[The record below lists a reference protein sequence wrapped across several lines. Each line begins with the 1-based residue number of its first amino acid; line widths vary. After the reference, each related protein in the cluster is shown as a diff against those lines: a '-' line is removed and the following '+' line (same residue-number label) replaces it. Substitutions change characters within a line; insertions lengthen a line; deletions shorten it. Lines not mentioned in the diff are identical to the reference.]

1 MSVCDANLAMA
12 MAIAMKRPAASFP
25 SRAAPARRLSP
36 ARPPLR
42 TAQRTP
48 RLEPDT
54 DTTAFSNGRVSSAPA
69 SPAQPSPNDAVAIAA
84 APTLSPPIFSRQTNA
99 RSDTRLGSCRAR
111 LFPRTLMAGDTKYP
125 GPPRRQPAQIAH
137 CNHSLRQL
145 PCRMRFV
152 HLKSALL
159 RRRLPLRPCPKS
171 AALPCR
177 LRLLLGSIGAP
188 APKGKGFFG
197 TRFSSPTSVSRP
209 PCPPLKP
216 AAATRLLVLI
226 LIPGHRCLDQISMC
240 LIFPETLYFP
250 PSVAAGMRSRRRVKC
265 HEESRR
271 HGKRPL

>member
-1 MSVCDANLAMA
+1 MSEMSVCDANLAMA

-36 ARPPLR
+36 ARPPLPHCP
-42 TAQRTP
+42 AH
-48 RLEPDT
+48 
-54 DTTAFSNGRVSSAPA
+54 A
-69 SPAQPSPNDAVAIAA
+69 SPRQTQTQTRLPSLTAECPARQPSPNDAVAIAA
-84 APTLSPPIFSRQTNA
+84 APTPSPPIFSRQTNA
-99 RSDTRLGSCRAR
+99 RSDTRLGSCR

-125 GPPRRQPAQIAH
+125 GPPCRQPARIAH

-152 HLKSALL
+152 HLESALL

-171 AALPCR
+171 AVLPYR
-177 LRLLLGSIGAP
+177 PRLLSGSIGAP

-250 PSVAAGMRSRRRVKC
+250 PSVTAGMRSRRRVKC